1 MNVRNFFIRTE
12 TAGCIE
18 VDLGNNGVMRH
29 GKGHQRVG
37 GRTILSRQLEEMYV
51 RLSLG
56 IFLTFVFALLSAL
69 SGVDDNDWNW
79 RMLETISTINRVI
92 EGPTLT

>member
-1 MNVRNFFIRTE
+1 MRNFFIRTE

-29 GKGHQRVG
+29 GKGHQGVG

-79 RMLETISTINRVI
+79 RMLETISAVNRVI
-92 EGPTLT
+92 EGLTLT

>member
-1 MNVRNFFIRTE
+1 
-12 TAGCIE
+12 
-18 VDLGNNGVMRH
+18 
-29 GKGHQRVG
+29 
-37 GRTILSRQLEEMYV
+37 MYV

-79 RMLETISTINRVI
+79 RMLETISTINRAI